1 MFIFNVS
8 TSNVLLAY
16 RKYFRLFAEDWGIGT
31 FFELALMGVE
41 KKRKKKTEIRQQ
53 MFFRP
58 FFFFTPIM

>member
-1 MFIFNVS
+1 MLIFNVS

-41 KKRKKKTEIRQQ
+41 KKKKKNGNPAQ

-58 FFFFTPIM
+58 VFFFTPIM

>member
-41 KKRKKKTEIRQQ
+41 KKKKEKNGNPATNV
-53 MFFRP
+53 FSSG
-58 FFFFTPIM
+58 FFFTPIM

>member
-41 KKRKKKTEIRQQ
+41 KKRRKKRKSGNKC
-53 MFFRP
+53 FFVR
-58 FFFFTPIM
+58 FFFSLL